1 MGAESG
7 PVAVDLVFER
17 FPASVRGAV
26 VVRGQDREP
35 HQVRVEGADVVEAH
49 ATNRSVRPASVT
61 SATVDVPPRGE
72 ILVPVEVPFAGLD
85 PGWYCVLAD
94 VVVDGSLRMRGPEGG
109 GKRFLVPWPSSEV
122 RRGEIRAD
130 LTISV
135 PGSDAVKVEQVE
147 CKADRAIV
155 RWRHAP
161 GENPDFGTLKVL
173 AGRRRLPE
181 LETAADPETGTRTTI
196 VHPVPKT
203 AERLVFELD
212 RRGRGG
218 RSKRGPRAVEL
229 DLR

>member
-1 MGAESG
+1 MASEPG

-26 VVRGQDREP
+26 VVRGQDHQP

-49 ATNRSVRPASVT
+49 APSRGIRPAAVT
-61 SATVDVPPRGE
+61 EATVDVPPRGE

-85 PGWYCVLAD
+85 PGWYCVVAD
-94 VVVDGSLRMRGPEGG
+94 VVVDGTLRIRGPQGG

-135 PGSDAVKVEQVE
+135 PGSEGVKVERVE
-147 CKADRAIV
+147 CKTDRAIV

-161 GENPDFGTLKVL
+161 GEEPEFGTLKVL
-173 AGRRRLPE
+173 AGKRRLPE
-181 LETAADPETGTRTTI
+181 LESDADPETGSRTTI
-196 VHPVPKT
+196 VHPVPKKVD
-203 AERLVFELD
+203 RLVFELD
-212 RRGRGG
+212 RGRRASRGR
-218 RSKRGPRAVEL
+218 RSAEL
-229 DLR
+229 DIR

>member
-1 MGAESG
+1 MGAEPG
-7 PVAVDLVFER
+7 PVAIDLVFER

-26 VVRGQDREP
+26 VVRGRDREP
-35 HQVRVEGADVVEAH
+35 HQVRVEGADVVEALD
-49 ATNRSVRPASVT
+49 TGRGIRPAAVT
-61 SATVDVPPRGE
+61 AATVDVPPRGE
-72 ILVPVEVPFAGLD
+72 VLVPVEVPFAGLN
-85 PGWYCVLAD
+85 PGWYCVVAD

-109 GKRFLVPWPSSEV
+109 GKRFLVPWPSAEV

-135 PGSDAVKVEQVE
+135 PGSDGVKVEQVE
-147 CKADRAIV
+147 CKSDRAIV

-161 GENPDFGTLKVL
+161 GEAPEFGRLKVL
-173 AGRRRLPE
+173 VGKRRLPE
-181 LETAADPETGTRTTI
+181 LESALDPETGNRTTI

-212 RRGRGG
+212 RRGRGSKG
-218 RSKRGPRAVEL
+218 RRSVEL